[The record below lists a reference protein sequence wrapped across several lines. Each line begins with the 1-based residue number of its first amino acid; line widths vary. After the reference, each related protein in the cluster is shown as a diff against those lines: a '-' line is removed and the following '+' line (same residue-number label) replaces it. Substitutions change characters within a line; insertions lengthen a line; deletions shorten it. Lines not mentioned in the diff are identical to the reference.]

1 MELNRK
7 LIKRKADGTM
17 INTETIN
24 ERDQSIIQRIKNNE
38 NINNIASDFNMS
50 ANEIIALT
58 KHYQGEKMTAKE
70 QTLYNRTQTEIY
82 EMLRIYQGHN
92 NNDAR
97 NKACRL
103 LEKIIPEMKIAQLI
117 ALSSESLDETK
128 GLGPTIISYINY
140 AKNEMIQNINDM
152 DPQIIEA
159 ARIQRQ
165 RKIESSMYHIGPSVK
180 NLSEPTYRFQVGEKV
195 RVGNLKNAEIDE
207 ILDNGKMY
215 VIKYDEEIRN
225 AIRKVIGTKPN
236 YMVELWPFVR
246 PITNGQSQFV
256 ETFGFESD
264 LKTINKSV
272 ESLIHDYYHFG
283 INMNPEYQRDYVW
296 DQSDKEKLI
305 RSIFMGADIGR
316 FALITDYSNP
326 GSNPYGY
333 EILDGKQRLNAI
345 IEYFENRWPY
355 DGVYYN
361 DLSWKDRHRFAN
373 HLVQISYL
381 DKTETNRDEIIQQ
394 FIIINQAGR
403 HMSDDDIQNAI
414 NLLKTSK

>member
-1 MELNRK
+1 
-7 LIKRKADGTM
+7 
-17 INTETIN
+17 
-24 ERDQSIIQRIKNNE
+24 
-38 NINNIASDFNMS
+38 
-50 ANEIIALT
+50 
-58 KHYQGEKMTAKE
+58 
-70 QTLYNRTQTEIY
+70 
-82 EMLRIYQGHN
+82 
-92 NNDAR
+92 
-97 NKACRL
+97 
-103 LEKIIPEMKIAQLI
+103 
-117 ALSSESLDETK
+117 
-128 GLGPTIISYINY
+128 
-140 AKNEMIQNINDM
+140 
-152 DPQIIEA
+152 
-159 ARIQRQ
+159 
-165 RKIESSMYHIGPSVK
+165 VK
-180 NLSEPTYRFQVGEKV
+180 NLSEPSYRFQIGEKV

-225 AIRKVIGTKPN
+225 VIQKVIGTKPN

-381 DKTETNRDEIIQQ
+381 DKTETNKDEIIQQ